1 LAEAGCKFCGACAEV
16 CPTGAIQDKKEELVK
31 GKNRKASLIPCRY
44 TCPAEIDVPGYV
56 RFIKEGNYSAAVAL
70 VRDKVPLPGV
80 LGYVCDRPCEDTCR
94 RGEVNEAISIR
105 ELKRF
110 AVEHD
115 IEKSWKN
122 INKNPATGK
131 KVAIIGSGPAGLTA
145 AYFLNKR
152 GHEVTVF
159 EALPAAGGMLRYG
172 IPTYRLPRD
181 ILDAEIEYIVCSG
194 VMLRTNTSIDSI
206 DTLLNEGYDAA
217 LVTIGTHRGQKLK
230 VPGTDSNRVLIS
242 VDFLREVNQGNKVDI
257 GGKVMVMGGGK
268 VAFDCARV
276 ARRLGAEVHL
286 ACLEC
291 REEMPATGEE
301 IKQAEEEGVV
311 VHPAKSLTAILT
323 ENGRITGAELV
334 NVTSLSI
341 DEDKNFNIE
350 VDNNSGHVLEADTV
364 IFAIGQR
371 PEISPEFGVE
381 LGAGN
386 LVTADQYTFS
396 TSREGVFAAGDAIT
410 GTSSV
415 IKAAASGRK
424 AAAAIDRFLGGSGLF
439 DEKAAAGIDY
449 QKCIGY
455 EEGFAFKKRAEET
468 LVPGAERLKDF
479 CKVVRDM
486 DEKTADAECRRC
498 LQCDLRLKITPVK
511 FWGSY

>member
-1 LAEAGCKFCGACAEV
+1 
-16 CPTGAIQDKKEELVK
+16 
-31 GKNRKASLIPCRY
+31 
-44 TCPAEIDVPGYV
+44 
-56 RFIKEGNYSAAVAL
+56 
-70 VRDKVPLPGV
+70 V
-80 LGYVCDRPCEDTCR
+80 LGYVCDRPCEDACR

-115 IEKSWKN
+115 AEKIWKKN
-122 INKNPATGK
+122 IDKKPATGK
-131 KVAIIGSGPAGLTA
+131 KVAVIGSGPAGLTA
-145 AYFLNKR
+145 AYFLNKQ
-152 GHEVTVF
+152 GHDVVIF

-181 ILDAEIEYIVCSG
+181 ILDAEIEHIVKMG
-194 VMLRTNTSIDSI
+194 VRIRTNTRVN
-206 DTLLNEGYDAA
+206 TAEALLKDGFDAV
-217 LVTIGTHRGQKLK
+217 LVAIGTHRGQKLN
-230 VPGTDSNRVLIS
+230 VPGADNGRVLIS
-242 VDFLREVNQGNKVDI
+242 VDFLRAVNQGYKVDMGNKVL
-257 GGKVMVMGGGK
+257 VMGGGK

-276 ARRLGAEVHL
+276 ARRLGADVHL

-311 VHPAKSLTAILT
+311 VHPAGSLTRILT
-323 ENGRITGAELV
+323 ENGRITGVELV

-341 DEDKNFNIE
+341 DEDKNFVVE
-350 VDNNSGHVLEADTV
+350 VDQNSRHVLEADTV

-371 PEISPEFGVE
+371 PEIPPDFGVE
-381 LGAGN
+381 VGAGN
-386 LVTADQYTFS
+386 LITTDQYTYGAS
-396 TSREGVFAAGDAIT
+396 VEGVFAAGDAIT

-424 AAAAIDRFLGGSGLF
+424 AATAIDRSLGGSGLF
-439 DEKAAAGIDY
+439 DEKTASGIDY

-455 EEGFAFKKRAEET
+455 EEGFAFRKRAEEA
-468 LVPGAERLKDF
+468 LVPGPERLKSF
-479 CKVVRDM
+479 GKVVRDM
-486 DEKTADAECRRC
+486 DEKTAEAECRRC